1 MILDNLTLLSGAMS
15 ATGVLSGQAVN
26 GAGSILS
33 ANVMDLA
40 SLGLGGNQT
49 LGALGGEKINFEI
62 TVLTAPTVGTSVR
75 FELIQADDAALTTN
89 VQVIKATGDLPIA
102 SLPAGTLIPIWVGNS
117 EPYFMKRYMGLR
129 YVNTGAIATASYLCC
144 MGKDMAS
151 VKGMLF
157 KSGIVIA

>member
-15 ATGVLSGQAVN
+15 ATGSLSGQAVN

-33 ANVMDLA
+33 TNVMDLA
-40 SLGLGGNQT
+40 PLALGGNQ
-49 LGALGGEKINFEI
+49 LIGSGGGEKLNFEV
-62 TVLTAPTVGTSVR
+62 TVMSAPTVGTSVR

-102 SLPAGTLIPIWVGNS
+102 SLPVGTLIPLWVGMQS
-117 EPYFMKRYMGLR
+117 YPMKRYLGLR
-129 YVNTGAIATASYLCC
+129 YVNTGAIATATYLCC

-157 KSGIVIA
+157 KSGIAIA